1 MRPAAARPMLSLGN
15 AFVCATCRRAGYE
28 GPRQL
33 GFRPLHASPIFQR
46 PRRRDFFSS
55 NNSLLSHSAPR
66 RDVQKDRDVI
76 ESSSQVATQK
86 RKTARSPGTKISLRR
101 VGLEAQR
108 SKAGLSRPGANTLEG
123 EDQTPK
129 LVTAY
134 AVADQFDLVKVAEI
148 LRSKGYEPDP
158 LETGLFP
165 QVVHVQIPVS
175 SILRSMNPSAKDLS
189 STEVGD
195 IFVFPSGTLV
205 TWALPDGFTSYFA
218 TRTLLPAAENPH
230 REPIETEDLDY
241 FEDSAREQSLI
252 RGDTIILGTKRP
264 GHQADQTPGQQP
276 ESQYQSA
283 DTVLTKI
290 AFSSGF
296 ARSTKLAVLETSL
309 STYLASTADIPALLS
324 KGSRLPLKLSR
335 TFILRKTGQ
344 LLLLRA
350 QLNLYSELTDSLPDL
365 FWDSRHELNLENY
378 YDQVGRALDVG
389 IRIKVLNEKMDYAAE
404 IATVLRER
412 LSEKHGLF
420 LEWTIIILIAIEVGF
435 EILRLW
441 KEGFWREVWEGRVGE
456 KKASGQVSE
465 V

>member
-1 MRPAAARPMLSLGN
+1 VLRKDGQKEKDIN
-15 AFVCATCRRAGYE
+15 A
-28 GPRQL
+28 
-33 GFRPLHASPIFQR
+33 
-46 PRRRDFFSS
+46 
-55 NNSLLSHSAPR
+55 
-66 RDVQKDRDVI
+66 I
-76 ESSSQVATQK
+76 ESQSTIATQK

-108 SKAGLSRPGANTLEG
+108 SKAGLTTPGAKTLEG
-123 EDQTPK
+123 ADQTPK

-134 AVADQFDLVKVAEI
+134 AVADQFDLIKVADI

-158 LETGLFP
+158 LDTGLFP
-165 QVVHVQIPVS
+165 QVVHVQIPIS
-175 SILRSMNPSAKDLS
+175 SIFRSTNPGAKDLS

-195 IFVFPSGTLV
+195 VFVFPSGTLV
-205 TWALPDGFTSYFA
+205 TWALPDGFTSYLA

-241 FEDSAREQSLI
+241 FEDSSREQSLI

-264 GHQADQTPGQQP
+264 GHQGDQASGQQP
-276 ESQYQSA
+276 ESQFQSVDA
-283 DTVLTKI
+283 VLTKI

-296 ARSTKLAVLETSL
+296 ARSTKLAVLETNL

-324 KGSRLPLKLSR
+324 KGSRLPFKLSR
-335 TFILRKTGQ
+335 DFILRKTGQ

-420 LEWTIIILIAIEVGF
+420 LEWTIIVLIAIEVGF
-435 EILRLW
+435 EVLRLW
-441 KEGFWREVWEGRVGE
+441 KEGFWTDVWEGKVGE
-456 KKASGQVSE
+456 KRVDNT
-465 V
+465 